1 MTMLRPLYARRME
14 GRVRLSRGSG
24 DSQTA
29 QWQASVGT
37 PIEVPEPKTVN
48 WRAGISKWRAGVM
61 FDSSP
66 QVLNLL
72 RFLGTNPRR
81 DLLNLLL
88 ALGFLGH
95 GVGRGFR
102 DLHKR
107 QLQTSQNFEQE
118 LIVFFRQ
125 IPPGFFAQSIE
136 HIDYFS
142 CAFEITEGLPA
153 PRVGHSA

>member
-1 MTMLRPLYARRME
+1 MAWKRKSGVVSMTMLRRLYASKID
-14 GRVRLSRGSG
+14 GLVRLSRGLG

-48 WRAGISKWRAGVM
+48 WRAGISKWRAGVD

-95 GVGRGFR
+95 
-102 DLHKR
+102 
-107 QLQTSQNFEQE
+107 
-118 LIVFFRQ
+118 
-125 IPPGFFAQSIE
+125 
-136 HIDYFS
+136 
-142 CAFEITEGLPA
+142 
-153 PRVGHSA
+153 